1 MNEQIPH
8 DKGLDNSLALL
19 RDGYVFVKN
28 RAENYRSDV
37 FRARLL
43 GKTFICMSGAEA
55 AKLFYDTERFQREH
69 ALPKRVQKTL
79 FGTGAIQSMDGER
92 HKHRKLLFMSLMTP
106 PRQKRLAEAV
116 AKQWKASAEKW
127 EGSNRIVLFDEAKK
141 GLCRAACEWA
151 GVPLKDSEVKERAE
165 DFTDMVDAFGAVGPR
180 HWKG

>member
-28 RAENYRSDV
+28 RAETYRSDV

-92 HKHRKLLFMSLMTP
+92 HKHRKLLFMSLLTP

-141 GLCRAACEWA
+141 VLCRAACE
-151 GVPLKDSEVKERAE
+151 
-165 DFTDMVDAFGAVGPR
+165 
-180 HWKG
+180 